1 MARNTKITPNIF
13 RAVKIMLKGGATY
26 EECCEF
32 FHISD
37 ASVWRISKAE
47 NYDEYRNEV
56 AARSRAMNAKVAA
69 KKKQE
74 AEQAAAAAVPEPEP
88 EKKLEKV
95 EYVAPQV
102 TPGGFMASS
111 YQTNR
116 IIEELA
122 KQNEILKIISN
133 KLAFI
138 VDELTGTG
146 VKEA

>member
-1 MARNTKITPNIF
+1 MAGPIKVTPSLF
-13 RAVKIMLKGGATY
+13 RAVKAMTKDGATY
-26 EECCEF
+26 EEIEDF
-32 FHISD
+32 FKISH
-37 ASVWRISKAE
+37 ATVTRIKYAE
-47 NYDEYRNEV
+47 NYEEYRNECV
-56 AARSRAMNAKVAA
+56 ARSKAIHAKRQAKRQEKKAA
-69 KKKQE
+69 E
-74 AEQAAAAAVPEPEP
+74 MAAAQPEP
-88 EKKLEKV
+88 EKKPEKV

-102 TPGGFMASS
+102 TPGGFLASS